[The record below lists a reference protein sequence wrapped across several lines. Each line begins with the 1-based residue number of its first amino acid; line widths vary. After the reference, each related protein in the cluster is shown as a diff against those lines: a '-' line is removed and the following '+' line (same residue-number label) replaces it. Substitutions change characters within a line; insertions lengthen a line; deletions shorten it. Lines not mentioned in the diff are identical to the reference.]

1 MPHSHVWGCGF
12 LKKQQTIFIYNRRGK
27 PMTKYDNFIKYI
39 DDNNYAII
47 KKDQLNVIDI
57 TENQNVF
64 TKFEIM
70 EKNKCTYTITQNEH
84 EEDVYNIKRGIRTLF
99 TMHVGDA
106 TEQTIQ
112 QICDLINQDQQTKN
126 IQQNKAKQ
134 I

>member
-1 MPHSHVWGCGF
+1 
-12 LKKQQTIFIYNRRGK
+12 
-27 PMTKYDNFIKYI
+27 MTKYDNFKKYI

-47 KKDQLNVIDI
+47 KKDQLNVINI

-84 EEDVYNIKRGIRTLF
+84 EQDVYNIKRGIRTLF

-112 QICDLINQDQQTKN
+112 QICNLINQDPKTTK
-126 IQQNKAKQ
+126 IQQDKAKQ

>member
-1 MPHSHVWGCGF
+1 
-12 LKKQQTIFIYNRRGK
+12 
-27 PMTKYDNFIKYI
+27 MTKYDNFKKYI

-70 EKNKCTYTITQNEH
+70 EKNKCTYAITQNEH
-84 EEDVYNIKRGIRTLF
+84 EQDVYNIKRGIRTLF

-112 QICDLINQDQQTKN
+112 QICNLINQDPKTTK
-126 IQQNKAKQ
+126 IQQDKAKQ